1 LKGSLDKD
9 LTKIAEIVASQ
20 SDNGETAA
28 HNELS
33 LATEGLIM
41 YLKSQVHGSAFF
53 GYSGIYGSG
62 FGHGTDE
69 NAKND
74 IINLVKTEIRSVK
87 GAVLNMYGP
96 IKGSLFANVVCSRNF
111 PAPSAGLRV
120 A

>member
-1 LKGSLDKD
+1 LDLKGDLDKD
-9 LTKIAEIVASQ
+9 LSKIAEIVASL
-20 SDNGETAA
+20 SDNGETDA

-33 LATEGLIM
+33 LATEGLMM
-41 YLKSQVHGSAFF
+41 YLNNQVYTSAAYS

-62 FGHGTDE
+62 FGHGVDE

-96 IKGSLFANVVCSRNF
+96 IEGSLFC
-111 PAPSAGLRV
+111 
-120 A
+120 